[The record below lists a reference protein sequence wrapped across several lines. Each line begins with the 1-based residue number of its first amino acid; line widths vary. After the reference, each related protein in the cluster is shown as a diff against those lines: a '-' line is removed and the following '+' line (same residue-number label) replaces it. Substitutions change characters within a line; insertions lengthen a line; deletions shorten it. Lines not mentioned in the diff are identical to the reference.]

1 MMHGPINIRLGP
13 IFQNQI
19 THYHLGRPF
28 TSAKYVSGGG
38 VGGSRGS
45 GGECLELQITV

>member
-1 MMHGPINIRLGP
+1 MMHCPINITLGP

-19 THYHLGRPF
+19 AHYHLGRPF

-38 VGGSRGS
+38 GRSGS